1 MGKIS
6 NTSSYPFGTAAA
18 NDYVIGT
25 DANSANPDLQ
35 TKNYTLGDIAG
46 LAPHNTLQEVLDAGN
61 TATQTMT
68 LNSPGAGITFTNFG
82 TSLFAGDITIQ
93 GDIIDS
99 TGTAG
104 TSGQVIKSQGAGF
117 GVEWKDDSLA
127 PPLTATKFWY
137 GDPGNAAVESTNITN
152 DESGAGLLSLGLI
165 ASGLTTI
172 DNKLLANVVHPNGDA
187 NLMYGQFALGSI
199 VNGDFNTAIGINSL
213 SLQVSGNDNVA
224 IGYRAQS
231 SNPAASMNV
240 SVGNNTLSAPG
251 LLDSNTAIGHY
262 SLLNIDGEIN
272 TAVGA
277 ETLTNLANGSKGNI
291 AMGYHAGYDNLVSNY
306 NIMIGASA
314 HKDAQINTDTIAIGT
329 SAMQNDS
336 GDFSI
341 AIGTYAAINNSGDE
355 NIAMGWSSL
364 ASLNN
369 QGCIALGSR
378 AMAGGGDDC
387 IAIGRDSLQAASGNG
402 NIAIGLNSMRNIS
415 STQAENIAIGTD
427 CFSHPVNFLGDNNI
441 GLGFRVFATGAGFDN
456 TIAIGNSAQ
465 VGGSDSIAFGNNVV
479 STRGREFILSSSIR
493 HINVGMGFALGASSG
508 ANVFIDNAAATL
520 GGKIVG
526 DIYVVGPTGVGLVGP
541 PATLAVTY

>member
-1 MGKIS
+1 MAKIS
-6 NTSSYPFGTAAA
+6 NTGSYPFGTPADD
-18 NDYVIGT
+18 DYVIGT
-25 DANSANPDLQ
+25 EALTLD
-35 TKNYTLGDIAG
+35 TKNYKLGDIAA
-46 LAPHNTLQEVLDAGN
+46 LYPTPAADTLQEVLDAGN
-61 TATQTMT
+61 TATQFMT
-68 LNSPGAGITFTNFG
+68 LNSPGAGITFTNNG
-82 TSLFAGDITIQ
+82 TSFFAGDITIQ

-165 ASGLTTI
+165 VSGLTTI
-172 DNKLLANVVHPNGDA
+172 DNNLLANVTHPIGDS
-187 NLMYGQFALGSI
+187 NLSYGLLALQAAAAASTL
-199 VNGDFNTAIGINSL
+199 NTAIGINSL
-213 SLQVSGNDNVA
+213 SLQSSGNDNVA

-262 SLLNIDGEIN
+262 SLLNIDGETN

-291 AMGYHAGYDNLVSNY
+291 AMGYQAGYDNLVSNY
-306 NIMIGASA
+306 NIMIGAAA
-314 HKDAQINTDTIAIGT
+314 HKDTQINAETIAIGT

-341 AIGTYAAINNSGDE
+341 AIGSYAAINNRGDE
-355 NIAMGWSSL
+355 NIAMGWLSL

-402 NIAIGLNSMRNIS
+402 NIAIGLSAMRNIS

-493 HINVGMGFALGASSG
+493 HINVGAGFALGASNG

-520 GGKIVG
+520 GGKLVG
-526 DIYVVGPTGVGLVGP
+526 DIYVVGPTGVGLAGP